1 MARAVTAKYEE
12 LILEVEFVASSGTY
26 TPVCGLIDVNVNR
39 ESQIDEQE
47 VPDCDDESLP
57 LTVEL
62 QVRSQSV
69 TVEGTGVWAQSSH
82 GNMMDWWY
90 SGATKNVRIRN
101 TKASSG
107 DTQIEYGPALLAT
120 LNNAR
125 TKGQK
130 VSAEISIR
138 FDGMP
143 SRTDA

>member
-1 MARAVTAKYEE
+1 MTRAVTAKFEE
-12 LILEVEFVASSGTY
+12 MILEVEFVASSGTFV
-26 TPVCGLIDVNVNR
+26 PVCGLVDVNITR

-101 TKASSG
+101 TKAATG
-107 DTQIEYGPALLAT
+107 DTQIEYGPAILAS
-120 LNNAR
+120 LNNSR
-125 TKGQK
+125 NKGSK
-130 VSAEISIR
+130 ISAEVSIR
-138 FDGMP
+138 FDGVP